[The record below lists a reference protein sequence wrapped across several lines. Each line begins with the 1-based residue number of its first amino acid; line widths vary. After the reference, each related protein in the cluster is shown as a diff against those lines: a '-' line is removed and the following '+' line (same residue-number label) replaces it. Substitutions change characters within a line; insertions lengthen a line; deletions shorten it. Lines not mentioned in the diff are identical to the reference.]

1 MGARKSSGPD
11 DMSGSVFQ
19 KRPDLALDIRD
30 LVKAEM
36 RVCDDYRLSSCHM
49 FVNEH
54 VLIATLNRAK
64 HFFTLKHESKNVAC
78 VFVGR
83 IIPRNQ
89 AAEETLGIV
98 LGHRLGSGGGWWFV
112 FRTPEG
118 KGLDVVI
125 PILPSVFAKV
135 FAAESISLANQE
147 RVKVVTLLEF
157 VCGASAG
164 VGA

>member
-1 MGARKSSGPD
+1 
-11 DMSGSVFQ
+11 
-19 KRPDLALDIRD
+19 
-30 LVKAEM
+30 
-36 RVCDDYRLSSCHM
+36 M

-64 HFFTLKHESKNVAC
+64 HFFTLKHESQNVAC
-78 VFVGR
+78 VFVGWFVLGD
-83 IIPRNQ
+83 Q

-98 LGHRLGSGGGWWFV
+98 LGHRLGSSGGGWFV

-125 PILPSVFAKV
+125 PTLPSVFAEV

-147 RVKVVTLLEF
+147 RVKVVTLAEF
-157 VCGASAG
+157 VSTASAG

>member
-1 MGARKSSGPD
+1 MGARKRSGPD

-19 KRPDLALDIRD
+19 KRSDLALNVWD
-30 LVKAEM
+30 LVKAEV
-36 RVCDDYRLSSCHM
+36 RICDDYCLTRYHM

-64 HFFTLKHESKNVAC
+64 HFFTLKHESQNVAC
-78 VFVGR
+78 VFMGR
-83 IIPRNQ
+83 IIPRDQ

-98 LGHRLGSGGGWWFV
+98 LGHRLGSGGGGWFV

-118 KGLDVVI
+118 KGLDIVI
-125 PILPSVFAKV
+125 PILPSIFAKV

>member
-1 MGARKSSGPD
+1 MGARKRSGPD

-19 KRPDLALDIRD
+19 KRSDLALDVWD
-30 LVKAEM
+30 LVKAEV
-36 RVCDDYRLSSCHM
+36 RIYDDYCLTRYHM

-64 HFFTLKHESKNVAC
+64 HFFTLKHESQNVAC
-78 VFVGR
+78 VFVGWFVLG
-83 IIPRNQ
+83 NQ

-98 LGHRLGSGGGWWFV
+98 LGHRLGSRGGGWFV

-125 PILPSVFAKV
+125 PILPSIFAKV
-135 FAAESISLANQE
+135 FAAESFSLADQE
-147 RVKVVTLLEF
+147 GVKVVTLLEF